1 MVKKIIFIQA
11 LTLCAFWII
20 YMCFQHYTI
29 YHPTLGKISDNWQN
43 TEGNRV
49 LANVPYTQPNQINF
63 VQWDA
68 KHYQL
73 IKENGYD
80 TEKAGGDYIYAF
92 FPLFPAIWKAS
103 LLPPL
108 GIFFLNYVF
117 FSISILLLLKLFSGN
132 QSYIRDALISLSL
145 PGLIIFMIPY
155 TEATYL
161 LMVTI
166 GIWGFAKNKYWI
178 FFIGFFLAALSRPS
192 FTFLMLSI
200 LGVEFFFSLNHKSI
214 ATFLRNSVLRTLPLI
229 CGTAMV
235 SVIQFAQGSKTV
247 FKFIQV
253 QKYWENILAVP
264 HNIKDWSHEGF
275 GINLGIVLLIFVPLF
290 ALVLQLLF
298 AQFKK
303 SATVKSWKYES
314 PADYF
319 LMLSIL
325 YLIGN
330 TLFVL
335 LFRGGSLNC
344 LFRFTICSPFV
355 FILLYC
361 GFVRIKE
368 VSLNTRCFIII
379 TLAMISV
386 LMLGLIDYSTF
397 WNFSDFGMF
406 LLIATLMLWTF
417 QDLSS
422 SKLYGI
428 ALYLTLFANVI
439 WTTYLFNMY
448 IVDGWIFA

>member
-1 MVKKIIFIQA
+1 MKKIILIQA
-11 LTLCAFWII
+11 LVLCGFWII
-20 YMCFQHYTI
+20 YFSFQHYSF
-29 YHPTLGKISDNWQN
+29 YHHTLGKFSDNWQN
-43 TEGNRV
+43 TDGNRV
-49 LANVPYTQPNQINF
+49 LADVPYTNPDNINI

-73 IKENGYD
+73 IKDYGYD

-108 GIFFLNYVF
+108 GIFFLNYIF

-132 QSYIRDALISLSL
+132 QSYVRDAILSLSL

-166 GIWGFAKNKYWI
+166 GIWGFAKHKYWI

-192 FTFLMLSI
+192 FTFLLLSI
-200 LGVEFFFSLNHKSI
+200 LGVEFFFLLNHKSI
-214 ATFLRNSVLRTLPLI
+214 TTFLKNAVLRTLPLI
-229 CGTAMV
+229 CGTALV
-235 SVIQFAQGSKTV
+235 SVIQFAQGSKTI

-253 QKYWENILAVP
+253 QKYWENILSVP

-275 GINLGIVLLIFVPLF
+275 GINLGIILLILAPLLI
-290 ALVLQLLF
+290 LVMQLLF
-298 AQFKK
+298 KQLRKD
-303 SATVKSWKYES
+303 SPRTILNYES
-314 PADYF
+314 PADY
-319 LMLSIL
+319 LMLLSIL

-355 FILLYC
+355 FILLYH
-361 GFVRIKE
+361 GFKYIKDISLSVRSFVIFTFA
-368 VSLNTRCFIII
+368 VIG
-379 TLAMISV
+379 V

-406 LLIATLMLWTF
+406 ILIATLMLWIY
-417 QDLSS
+417 QDLSQNR
-422 SKLYGI
+422 LYRI
-428 ALYLTLFANVI
+428 AMYVILFGNCI